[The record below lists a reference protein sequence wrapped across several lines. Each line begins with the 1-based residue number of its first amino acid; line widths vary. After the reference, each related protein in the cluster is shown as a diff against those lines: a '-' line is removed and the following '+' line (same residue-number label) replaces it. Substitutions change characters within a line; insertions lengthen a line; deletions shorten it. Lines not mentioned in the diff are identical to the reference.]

1 MNIDPTI
8 VAFLGWVLSFLF
20 LSLVSI
26 IVWLAKTVLKKIET
40 IVKYQ
45 EEDSVERAVIKRDID
60 AIKLAIDSINGE
72 LKDIPYIKQK
82 LVKVEVNEKHIA
94 GELTGFKTQIQN
106 IELLIKEL
114 QSQINEHDKLLNKL
128 S

>member
-20 LSLVSI
+20 LSLISI

-45 EEDSVERAVIKRDID
+45 EEDSVERAVIRRDID

-72 LKDIPYIKQK
+72 LKDIPYIK
-82 LVKVEVNEKHIA
+82 
-94 GELTGFKTQIQN
+94 T
-106 IELLIKEL
+106 
-114 QSQINEHDKLLNKL
+114 
-128 S
+128 